1 MIWNALLIAVL
12 VICFISVVNYVRK
25 RMDRA
30 NSALSRKREIFSL
43 VINCNNYM
51 PMGDV
56 FADLNELLKVHQE
69 SDHIEYRGHF

>member
-1 MIWNALLIAVL
+1 MIWNALLIVVL
-12 VICFISVVNYVRK
+12 VMCFIFVVDFVRK
-25 RMDRA
+25 RMERA
-30 NSALSRKREIFSL
+30 NSVLSRKREIFSM

-56 FADLNELLKVHQE
+56 FSDLNELLKIHQE